1 MRLILVRHG
10 ETAWN
15 KGGRFQGQSMVGLNE
30 TGILQARRTAGAL
43 LHMKP
48 TALYSSPLP
57 RAMMTANEIGEELTL
72 EVAPLE
78 GIREVD
84 LGDLEGITGEEMKSR
99 YAEFY
104 ATWRRDPSRASFPG
118 GESMLQLQER
128 AWRAIGELE
137 TAHPQGVVVVVSHN
151 FAIRTIVCRFL
162 GLPLSRF
169 HRLRVDLGSIGVLQ
183 VNGPNRQVLA
193 LNDRCHLSNEL
204 L

>member
-15 KGGRFQGQSMVGLNE
+15 KGGRFQGQSTVGLNE

-43 LHMKP
+43 LPMKP

-57 RAMMTANEIGEELTL
+57 RAIMTAREIGKELSL
-72 EVAPLE
+72 EVVPLE

-104 ATWRRDPSRASFPG
+104 TQWRRDPSRACFPG

-128 AWRAIGELE
+128 AWKAIGELE
-137 TAHPQGVVVVVSHN
+137 RSHPQGVVVVVSHN
-151 FAIRTIVCRFL
+151 FAIRTIVCRFM

-183 VNGPNRQVLA
+183 VNGSSRQVLA
-193 LNDRCHLSNEL
+193 LNDRCHLSSEL
-204 L
+204 P